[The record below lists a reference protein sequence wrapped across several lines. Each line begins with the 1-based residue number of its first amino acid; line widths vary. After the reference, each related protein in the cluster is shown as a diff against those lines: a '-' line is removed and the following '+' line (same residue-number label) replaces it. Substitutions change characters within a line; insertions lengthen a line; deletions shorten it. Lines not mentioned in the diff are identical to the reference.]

1 MIDFTKAKVVLM
13 DEYTSNNERSDIEI
27 SAFHQGLNYM
37 IDYILEEENEGILH
51 DYVPNEILYNKE
63 NSTRAVESIRRE
75 YKKKEEDI
83 MENYRLR
90 LKVKEI
96 LLERK
101 MEALRKK
108 TAKEKEE
115 LIEFY
120 EGKLAEYKTMIEEY
134 EKRIH

>member
-1 MIDFTKAKVVLM
+1 MIDFAKAKVVLM
-13 DEYTSNNERSDIEI
+13 DEYTSNNKRSDIEI
-27 SAFHQGLNYM
+27 CAVDQGLNYM
-37 IDYILEEENEGILH
+37 IDYILEEENEGRLN

-75 YKKKEEDI
+75 YKKKEEGI

-120 EGKLAEYKTMIEEY
+120 EGQLVEYKTIVEEY
-134 EKRIH
+134 KKHIH

>member
-1 MIDFTKAKVVLM
+1 
-13 DEYTSNNERSDIEI
+13 
-27 SAFHQGLNYM
+27 
-37 IDYILEEENEGILH
+37 
-51 DYVPNEILYNKE
+51 
-63 NSTRAVESIRRE
+63 
-75 YKKKEEDI
+75 

-120 EGKLAEYKTMIEEY
+120 EGQLVEYKTIVEEY
-134 EKRIH
+134 KKHIH

>member
-1 MIDFTKAKVVLM
+1 MIDFAKAKVVLM
-13 DEYTSNNERSDIEI
+13 DEYTSNNKRSDIEI

-37 IDYILEEENEGILH
+37 IDYILEEENEGRLN

-75 YKKKEEDI
+75 YKKKEEGI

-120 EGKLAEYKTMIEEY
+120 EGQLVEYKTIVEEY
-134 EKRIH
+134 KKHIH